1 MGFSGGM
8 EGFLRGFSH
17 GCRARVAEE
26 NLGFAVVGK
35 LARNV
40 SLHFLRFLNVEPL
53 ANTLSPFSFFLFFI
67 IYLSI

>member
-35 LARNV
+35 ERRESVGLL
-40 SLHFLRFLNVEPL
+40 SEKTGGKCFPPFL
-53 ANTLSPFSFFLFFI
+53 TLFKR
-67 IYLSI
+67 